1 MAYQSGR
8 NVAVS
13 YAPEVTFGE
22 KAANTP
28 SKAFRPNSGGLT
40 LAKEPIRS
48 NEVRKDG
55 MTTRG
60 RHGSRSVT
68 GSYAGDLSVGTFD
81 DLIEAAFRGTFAPAL
96 TLTEATGPLS
106 SATLSVTANT
116 IVASAGSWITAGLR
130 VGDVIRLGAGFA
142 SANQNRN
149 VRITGLTA
157 TTLTT
162 AETLTVEAGP
172 IAAYSLTRPKKLTQG
187 VVARSFSFEEH
198 EIDIDGSELFKGVRV
213 GSVQVQLQPNGMAI
227 LTFGLVGQDMEVLT
241 GADAPYFTA
250 PTETVTIGLTA
261 VEAKVRLGDDDV
273 MDVSSV
279 DFTINL
285 NASGVPVVGSVLTP
299 DVFTNLATVEGT
311 ITALKQDV
319 ARSQQFLNEEELS
332 LHLLFEEHESGAA
345 DFCSFFL
352 GNLTLA
358 SATKG
363 EIGQD
368 NARTQSF
375 TILTGVDERGGA
387 FDRTIVKYQTS
398 AA

>member
-13 YAPEVTFGE
+13 YAAEDDFGV
-22 KAANTP
+22 KAAASP
-28 SKAFRPNSGGLT
+28 SKAFRPNSGQLT

-48 NEVRKDG
+48 NEVRRDG

-81 DLIEAAFRGTFAPAL
+81 DLIEAAFRGTFEPAL
-96 TLTEATGPLS
+96 TITEATAGLS
-106 SATLSVTANT
+106 SATLAVAANT
-116 IVASAGSWITAGLR
+116 ITASAGSWITAGLR
-130 VGDVIRLGAGFA
+130 VGDVIRAGTGFA
-142 SANQNRN
+142 AGNKDRN
-149 VRITGLTA
+149 LRVTGLTA
-157 TTLTT
+157 TVITV

-172 IAAYSLTRPKKLTQG
+172 IAAYSLTRPKTLLQG
-187 VVARSFSFEEH
+187 VTARSFTVEEH
-198 EIDIDGSELFKGVRV
+198 EIDIDGSEVFKGVRV
-213 GSVQVQLQPNGMAI
+213 GSLQIQLQPNGMTI

-241 GADAPYFTA
+241 GAASPYFTD

-261 VEAKVRLGDDDV
+261 VEAKIRIGADDV
-273 MDVSSV
+273 LDVSSV
-279 DFTINL
+279 DLTLNL
-285 NASGVPVVGSVLTP
+285 NASGQPVVGSVLTP
-299 DVFTNLATVEGT
+299 DVFTNLAGVEGT
-311 ITALKQDV
+311 ITALKSDV
-319 ARSQQFLNEEELS
+319 ARSQQFLNEDELS

-375 TILTGVDERGGA
+375 TLLTGVDERGGA
-387 FDRTIVKYQTS
+387 FDRTILKYQTS